1 MEFPRTETAPLR
13 YRGRGPGDPGTR
25 AAVAASQ
32 RSRTG
37 LVVDD
42 VPSSRERTAT
52 LMAAEGMSVITAV
65 SYREAF
71 WMVSVW
77 RPDVV
82 VIGIKE
88 GSGDFTKKIRP
99 LYEDPVPIP
108 DLSQPPAW

>member
-1 MEFPRTETAPLR
+1 MYAPNTQTSSVR
-13 YRGRGPGDPGTR
+13 HQDRGTGVPGTR
-25 AAVAASQ
+25 TAVAAQQ
-32 RSRTG
+32 RPRTG

-42 VPSSRERTAT
+42 VLSSREKTAA